1 MQAERK
7 DVKWDFSGTEET
19 DLDRSSVEAGSDAS
33 IGAMTAATGAT
44 IVGMT
49 GRTVVMT
56 AGTAAVCSV
65 VAESV

>member
-1 MQAERK
+1 ME
-7 DVKWDFSGTEET
+7 WDFSGTEET
-19 DLDRSSVEAGSDAS
+19 DLDRSSVEVASDAS
-33 IGAMTAATGAT
+33 IGGMTAATGAT

-49 GRTVVMT
+49 ARTVVMT